1 MVTFDNASSNREF
14 VIVFILEIS
23 ILAVLLLIA
32 HGQSWDLASA
42 AREGAIIAWLERED
56 LGLCIGKGVL
66 EVCAIV
72 SGQ

>member
-1 MVTFDNASSNREF
+1 M
-14 VIVFILEIS
+14 VFILEIS

-32 HGQSWDLASA
+32 HRQSWDLASA
-42 AREGAIIAWLERED
+42 AQEGAIIAWLERED
-56 LGLCIGKGVL
+56 RGLCIGKGTL